1 MAFNN
6 FEDKLNV
13 LNVVKP
19 SMLAH
24 MLESSLV
31 IIKKLLVLAFF
42 LFTTVNSVKSIG
54 DGAAITFNSKS
65 FDDGL
70 SIGFED
76 ADYYLIT
83 VVDGDF
89 AINAGRFI
97 GATIY
102 VPRALMV
109 NGTYDLEVLKPSKES
124 NASGSCDEDSADEFT
139 LPSNNKVYILLSDTS
154 VRTTRTLMT
163 VKGTV
168 STDENELGS
177 ITFANL
183 NNDGTAINLDVDFDI
198 STKVSNYTASVP
210 LDETLTCEQLVKKIK
225 VKYAKNVKT
234 SAASGDFST
243 TIILDGGDDTNF
255 RRLPIGQLIPV
266 KY

>member
-83 VVDGDF
+83 VVDG
-89 AINAGRFI
+89 
-97 GATIY
+97 ATIIC
-102 VPRALMV
+102 A
-109 NGTYDLEVLKPSKES
+109 
-124 NASGSCDEDSADEFT
+124 
-139 LPSNNKVYILLSDTS
+139 
-154 VRTTRTLMT
+154 
-163 VKGTV
+163 
-168 STDENELGS
+168 
-177 ITFANL
+177 
-183 NNDGTAINLDVDFDI
+183 
-198 STKVSNYTASVP
+198 
-210 LDETLTCEQLVKKIK
+210 
-225 VKYAKNVKT
+225 
-234 SAASGDFST
+234 
-243 TIILDGGDDTNF
+243 
-255 RRLPIGQLIPV
+255 
-266 KY
+266 